1 MKTGLKKSI
10 NILILLIV
18 VIVGWQVW
26 LYFQAPTLLNE
37 IAFGNGRIEAV
48 QTDISTKISGR
59 VESIVVQEGDLVEP
73 GQVVA
78 KIETNQLR
86 AQLLRA
92 EADVASAQSL
102 VASAQAAIAQAAAQ
116 QLLAEQELARS
127 QELVKK
133 HLSSKEDFD
142 TKVSQLAVA
151 KANSQ
156 AAAATLVSKQRNVDA
171 SQANVTEIQT
181 QIDDAT
187 LVSSSRGR
195 ILYRLAEPGEV
206 LGSGGKVLT
215 LLNLTDIY
223 MEIFLP
229 SSQVQRVAIGAEAR
243 IKLDILDI
251 AVPATVSFVSPES
264 QFTPKSVETASE
276 REKLMF
282 RVKVRIP
289 QELIID
295 HIELV
300 KTGVRGVA
308 YIQLAPLAGET
319 KSPWP
324 EFLQKLPP
332 KYVAPS
338 VNNN

>member
-1 MKTGLKKSI
+1 MTSNVKKA
-10 NILILLIV
+10 LGTLVVIV
-18 VIVGWQVW
+18 VIALGWQVW
-26 LYFQAPTLLNE
+26 QTMQEPALPQG

-59 VESIVVQEGDLVEP
+59 VASISAQEGDLVEA
-73 GQVVA
+73 GHVVA
-78 KIETNQLR
+78 TIETTQLR

-92 EADVASAQSL
+92 QADVASAQSL
-102 VASAQAAIAQAAAQ
+102 VASAQAAIAQTQAQ

-133 HLSSKEDFD
+133 HLSSKEDYD
-142 TKVSQLAVA
+142 TKVSQVAVA
-151 KANSQ
+151 KANVE
-156 AAAATLVSKQRNVDA
+156 AAMATLVSKQRNVDA
-171 SQANVTEIQT
+171 SQANVTEIQS

-187 LVSSSRGR
+187 LVSPSKGR

-215 LLNLTDIY
+215 LLNLGDIY
-223 MEIFLP
+223 MELFLAT
-229 SSQVQRVAIGAEAR
+229 SQVQRISIGAQAR
-243 IKLDILDI
+243 IKLDVLDI
-251 AVPATVSFVSPES
+251 AIPATVSFVSPES

-289 QELIID
+289 QSLVSE

-300 KTGVRGVA
+300 KTGLRGVA
-308 YIQLAPLAGET
+308 YIQLAPLPNESLT
-319 KSPWP
+319 PWP
-324 EFLQKLPP
+324 DFLQKLPP
-332 KYVAPS
+332 GYSATPTQA
-338 VNNN
+338 N

>member
-1 MKTGLKKSI
+1 MKSAFKKSI
-10 NILILLIV
+10 VAAIV
-18 VIVGWQVW
+18 VLVSIAGWLLWQ
-26 LYFQAPTLLNE
+26 YFQKPALPSG
-37 IAFGNGRIEAV
+37 IAYGNGRIEAV
-48 QTDISTKISGR
+48 QIDISTKISGR
-59 VESIVVQEGDLVEP
+59 VESITAQEGDLVAV

-86 AQLLRA
+86 AQLLNA

-102 VASAQAAIAQAAAQ
+102 VASAQASIAQTKAQ
-116 QLLAEQELARS
+116 QLLAEQEMTRS

-151 KANSQ
+151 KANVE
-156 AAAATLVSKQRNVDA
+156 AAQATLVSKQRNVDA
-171 SQANVTEIQT
+171 AQANVTEIQT

-187 LVSSSRGR
+187 LVSPSIGR
-195 ILYRLAEPGEV
+195 VLYRLAEPGEV

-215 LLNLTDIY
+215 LLNLNDIY
-223 MEIFLP
+223 MEFFLP
-229 SSQVQRVAIGAEAR
+229 AAQVQRVSLGAEAR
-243 IKLDILDI
+243 IKLDVLDVAI
-251 AVPATVSFVSPES
+251 PAYVIFVSPES

-289 QELIID
+289 QTLVSE

-308 YIQLAPLAGET
+308 YIQLAPLPGEVKT
-319 KSPWP
+319 PWP
-324 EFLQKLPP
+324 AFLQKLP
-332 KYVAPS
+332 KGYVANTDNS
-338 VNNN
+338 H